1 MAGAWIGFRSESI
14 TRPPRIYLV
23 SVTSALHNH
32 LDRCERERE
41 SCQEDSRLL
50 ISGNRLAV
58 PPSILIE
65 SNGEA
70 ARLEKTCLYY
80 LSFLTR
86 PGKGG
91 EGRPRLLEREW
102 KRRNN
107 ETLPRLYG
115 EFNFIRRLTATTRMF
130 RREFRLS
137 SPPAGAIFLSRS
149 LYHRPTI
156 PEIGTRLLIK
166 ERKEK
171 KGNLTSPFSF
181 PSSFLFFLE
190 EGADSFIQQR
200 SSFNDERNFIRVTT
214 DRDRSCNLRYLF

>member
-1 MAGAWIGFRSESI
+1 MR
-14 TRPPRIYLV
+14 
-23 SVTSALHNH
+23 
-32 LDRCERERE
+32 ERERE

-115 EFNFIRRLTATTRMF
+115 EFNFIRRLTATTRTF

-181 PSSFLFFLE
+181 PSSFLFFFWRRRGLIV
-190 EGADSFIQQR
+190 SLN
-200 SSFNDERNFIRVTT
+200 NDRVSTT
-214 DRDRSCNLRYLF
+214 REILFG

>member
-1 MAGAWIGFRSESI
+1 M
-14 TRPPRIYLV
+14 
-23 SVTSALHNH
+23 
-32 LDRCERERE
+32 RERLP
-41 SCQEDSRLL
+41 CQEDSRLL
-50 ISGNRLAV
+50 ISVGNRLAV

-115 EFNFIRRLTATTRMF
+115 EFNFIRRLTATTRTF

-137 SPPAGAIFLSRS
+137 SSPAGAIFLSRS

-181 PSSFLFFLE
+181 PSSFLFFFFWRRGL
-190 EGADSFIQQR
+190 IV
-200 SSFNDERNFIRVTT
+200 SFNNDRVSTT
-214 DRDRSCNLRYLF
+214 REILFG